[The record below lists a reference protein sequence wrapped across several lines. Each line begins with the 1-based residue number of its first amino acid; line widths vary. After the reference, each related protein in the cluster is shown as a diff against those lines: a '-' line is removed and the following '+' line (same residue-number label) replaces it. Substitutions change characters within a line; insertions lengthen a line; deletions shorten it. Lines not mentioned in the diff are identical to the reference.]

1 MLRREFLR
9 SAAALATAEA
19 LQSGLSAAPNSLEVM
34 TVLGPVTADAL
45 GVTLPHEHVLV
56 DFIGA
61 DKVSRDRYDADVAF
75 RVALPHLKRA
85 RELGVRTFVECTPA
99 YVGRDPLLLKRL
111 SQAAGLHILTNTGCY
126 GVGQQKFLPA
136 HALTETSDQ
145 LAARW
150 TGEWRNGIEG
160 TGVRPGFIKI
170 AVEAGPLSPV
180 ARKLVQAAARTHR
193 ATGLTIASH
202 TGNGAAALE
211 QLSVVREEGLDG
223 SAFIWVHAQNERDA
237 AVHARAAQLRAWV
250 SFDGLGPKTI
260 ERYAA
265 MVRTMKER
273 QLLDRVLLSH
283 DAGWYHVGEPGGGT
297 FRAFDTLFMELIPAL
312 RRAGLTEDDIRQ
324 LTVVNPREAF
334 AIRVRGSK

>member
-1 MLRREFLR
+1 MIRREFLR

-19 LQSGLSAAPNSLEVM
+19 LQSGLSAAPDSLEVM
-34 TVLGPVTADAL
+34 TVLGPVAADAL

-61 DKVSRDRYDADVAF
+61 DKVSRDRYDADEAF

-85 RELGVRTFVECTPA
+85 REFGVRTFIECTPA
-99 YVGRDPLLLKRL
+99 YVGRDPLLLRRL
-111 SQAAGLHILTNTGCY
+111 AEGSGLHILTNTGYY

-150 TGEWRNGIEG
+150 TGEWRNGIEE
-160 TGVRPGFIKI
+160 TGIRPGFIKI
-170 AVEAGPLSPV
+170 AVEAGPLSLV
-180 ARKLVQAAARTHR
+180 ARKLVQAATRTHR

-211 QLSVVREEGLDG
+211 QLSVAREEGLDG
-223 SAFIWVHAQNERDA
+223 STFIWVHAQNERDA
-237 AVHARAAQLRAWV
+237 AVHARAAQRGAWV
-250 SFDGLGPKTI
+250 SFDGLGPKTV
-260 ERYAA
+260 ERYVA

-273 QLLDRVLLSH
+273 GLLDRVLVSH

-297 FRAFDTLFMELIPAL
+297 FRAFDTLFTELIPAL
-312 RRAGLTEDDIRQ
+312 RRAGLTENDIRQ
-324 LTVVNPREAF
+324 LTVANPCNAF